1 MHTGPLE
8 NSHVAN
14 YRMALTNFPLHL
26 SRKKW
31 TEAER
36 ENLRKGIR
44 QQFQEMVLQFSV
56 DEFRY
61 FQCLSYICTYQL
73 QGINSVRRCCIFS
86 SVHQVVTWAHQWNV
100 TIFYFHRK
108 YFLIVY
114 FNCRQYQLFLL
125 APSTSLLG
133 FQYFQVVSDVLQE
146 PSPIFCWH

>member
-1 MHTGPLE
+1 MCGCYHFEVQRPAFHKRCILLIQVNDKKVSAMHTGPLE

-61 FQCLSYICTYQL
+61 FQCLSYICTY
-73 QGINSVRRCCIFS
+73 
-86 SVHQVVTWAHQWNV
+86 
-100 TIFYFHRK
+100 
-108 YFLIVY
+108 
-114 FNCRQYQLFLL
+114 
-125 APSTSLLG
+125 
-133 FQYFQVVSDVLQE
+133 
-146 PSPIFCWH
+146 